1 VKANKTLSNLKKASA
16 ALAIIMKLLAR
27 FFSQLSS
34 RFVGWLTVSQRPQCS
49 LEDLPQE
56 AEEARNRE
64 NEHLARIQEDN
75 ERRNRENERLA
86 RIQEDNERRNRENE
100 RLARI
105 QEDNERRNRENER
118 LARIQEDDERRNREN
133 ECLNREAASRL
144 ILERAKTLNQVD
156 AARAAWGNELQRS
169 QHNRGLDGPSIER

>member
-1 VKANKTLSNLKKASA
+1 MKANKTLSNLKKASA

-34 RFVGWLTVSQRPQCS
+34 RFVGWLTVSQLPQCA

-56 AEEARNRE
+56 AEEA
-64 NEHLARIQEDN
+64 
-75 ERRNRENERLA
+75 RNRENERLA

-100 RLARI
+100 R
-105 QEDNERRNRENER
+105 
-118 LARIQEDDERRNREN
+118 
-133 ECLNREAASRL
+133 LNREAASRL

-156 AARAAWGNELQRS
+156 AARAA
-169 QHNRGLDGPSIER
+169 